1 MFGSN
6 GNTEEEERYVPVII
20 LHWITCSGV
29 LFTRL
34 GRHSGGG

>member
-20 LHWITCSGV
+20 VSPLDHMLRC
-29 LFTRL
+29 FA
-34 GRHSGGG
+34 H